1 VDGTHPL
8 SDTSPRS
15 MRTLDWYFD
24 FISPYAYLQCA
35 RFPALPAGV
44 DVRPKPVLLSAL
56 LDRAGTRGPAEIP
69 GKREFTYRQVL
80 WLAQRSGLPLRFPE
94 RHPFNP
100 LSALRLAVALGASP
114 EIVRRIF
121 DFIWAEGRD
130 PSNPTELAALADALE
145 VAAPEARLADPMV
158 KARLRSNT
166 DEAIAAGLWG
176 VPTFVV
182 DGRCFWGFDSG
193 DMLLDYLSDPSR
205 FSTAEHAR
213 IAGLPGIVRR
223 RRGEP

>member
-1 VDGTHPL
+1 
-8 SDTSPRS
+8 

-35 RFPALPAGV
+35 RFPVLPAGIE
-44 DVRPKPVLLSAL
+44 VRRKPVLLSAL
-56 LDRAGTRGPAEIP
+56 LDHAGTLGPAEIP

-80 WLAQRSGLPLRFPE
+80 WLARRNGVPLRLPA

-100 LSALRLAVALGASP
+100 LSALRLAIAVGASP

-130 PSNPTELAALADALE
+130 PSDPTEFAALADALE
-145 VAAPEARLADPMV
+145 IEAAEARIADPLV
-158 KARLRSNT
+158 KARLKSNT
-166 DEAIAAGLWG
+166 DEAIAAGVWG

-182 DGRCFWGFDSG
+182 DGRCFWGFDAG
-193 DMLLDYLSDPSR
+193 DMLLDYLADPSR

-213 IAGLPGIVRR
+213 MAHLPGIVRR
-223 RRGEP
+223 KRREEP

>member
-1 VDGTHPL
+1 VDGTRPL

-44 DVRPKPVLLSAL
+44 AVRLKPVLLGAL
-56 LDRAGTRGPAEIP
+56 LDQAGTRGPAEIP

-80 WLAQRSGLPLRFPE
+80 WLAQRGGVPLRFPAQ
-94 RHPFNP
+94 HPFNP
-100 LSALRLAVALGASP
+100 LSALRLAVALGASF
-114 EIVRRIF
+114 EIVRRVF

-130 PSNPTELAALADALE
+130 PSQPTELAALGDLLG
-145 VAAPEARLADPMV
+145 VAAPEARVADPAV
-158 KARLRSNT
+158 KAQLRSNT
-166 DEAIAAGLWG
+166 DEAVAAGVWG

-182 DGRCFWGFDSG
+182 DGRCFWGFDSS
-193 DMLLDYLSDPSR
+193 DMLLDYLADPSR

-213 IAGLPGIVRR
+213 IASLPGIVRKR
-223 RRGEP
+223 RLEP

>member
-1 VDGTHPL
+1 
-8 SDTSPRS
+8 

-44 DVRPKPVLLSAL
+44 AVRFKPVLLSAL
-56 LDRAGTRGPAEIP
+56 LDQAGTRGPAEIP

-80 WLAQRSGLPLRFPE
+80 WLAQRSGVSLRFPAQ
-94 RHPFNP
+94 HPFNP
-100 LSALRLAVALGASP
+100 LSVLRLAVALDASP

-130 PSNPTELAALADALE
+130 PSPPTDFAALAERLE
-145 VAAPEARLADPMV
+145 VAAPKARVADPLV
-158 KARLRSNT
+158 KAQLKSNT
-166 DEAIAAGLWG
+166 DEAIAAGVWG

-193 DMLLDYLSDPSR
+193 DMLLDYLADPSR

-213 IAGLPGIVRR
+213 IATLPGIVRR
-223 RRGEP
+223 RRLEP

>member
-1 VDGTHPL
+1 V
-8 SDTSPRS
+8 
-15 MRTLDWYFD
+15 RTLDWYFD
-24 FISPYAYLQCA
+24 FVSPYAYLQCA

-44 DVRPKPVLLSAL
+44 VVHPKPVLLGAL
-56 LDRAGTRGPAEIP
+56 LAQAGTRGPAEIA

-80 WLAQRSGLPLRFPE
+80 WLAQRSGLPLRFPAQ
-94 RHPFNP
+94 HPFNP
-100 LSALRLAVALGASP
+100 LSALRLAVALGASQ

-130 PSNPTELAALADALE
+130 PSAPPEFAALGEALG
-145 VAAPEARLADPMV
+145 VAAPEARIADPAV
-158 KARLRSNT
+158 KAQLKSNT
-166 DEAIAAGLWG
+166 DEAIVAGLWG

-193 DMLLDYLSDPSR
+193 DMLLDYLADPSR

-213 IAGLPGIVRR
+213 LATLPGIVRKR
-223 RRGEP
+223 RLQP